1 MQIYWNKRNR
11 LHRER
16 VHLLLRGGGG
26 ERGGLFN
33 IAKRI
38 TGSKNTVVRDGVDL
52 RVVQATVGSI

>member
-16 VHLLLRGGGG
+16 VHLLL
-26 ERGGLFN
+26 RGGLFN

>member
-16 VHLLLRGGGG
+16 VHLLLRGG
-26 ERGGLFN
+26 EGGLFN